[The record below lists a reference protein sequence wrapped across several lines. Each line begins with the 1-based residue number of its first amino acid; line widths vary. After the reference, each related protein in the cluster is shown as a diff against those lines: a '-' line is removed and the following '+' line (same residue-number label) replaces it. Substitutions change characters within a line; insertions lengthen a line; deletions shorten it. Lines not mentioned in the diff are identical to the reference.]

1 MRHARTIIVL
11 MAALVALF
19 VLSACGGDSPDPTPA
34 ASLSTP
40 IADPDTD
47 PTPSPEP
54 TVTVTQADIEK
65 AVQEAI
71 EEKGT
76 DITAEDIELPSGVD
90 ADSVRTL
97 VEDEIARATKD
108 ADSDSDDAASDATEE
123 DDDESEPDVLFRFM
137 NAVNTLY
144 AGQNEESIPAF
155 DLIIRV
161 HPEMPRA
168 YYYRGVAFYRS
179 ELNDQAMADFQKS
192 IELDPESGD
201 TFLQRGLLHHD
212 TGDRQAALD
221 DFNTAIDLAPW
232 LADAYRNRGA
242 LLLNNGQ
249 AAPGRADLE
258 RALEIYLYE
267 RNQERVEEVRELLN
281 NPPAGEVEFFKA
293 TDILPRLP

>member
-1 MRHARTIIVL
+1 MRHARTIISL

-34 ASLSTP
+34 SSLSTP
-40 IADPDTD
+40 TAEPDTD

-65 AVQEAI
+65 AVQEAL

-76 DITAEDIELPSGVD
+76 EITAEDIELPSGVD
-90 ADSVRTL
+90 ADSVRKL
-97 VEDEIARATKD
+97 VEDEVVRAVE
-108 ADSDSDDAASDATEE
+108 AASDATEGDE
-123 DDDESEPDVLFRFM
+123 EESEPDVLFRFM

-155 DLIIRV
+155 DLIIRI

-179 ELNDQAMADFQKS
+179 ELNDQAMADFEKS

-201 TFLQRGLLHHD
+201 TYLQRGLLNYD
-212 TGDRQAALD
+212 TGDKQAALD

-232 LADAYRNRGA
+232 LADAYRNRGT

-267 RNQERVEEVRELLN
+267 RSQERVEEVRELLN
-281 NPPAGEVEFFKA
+281 NPPVGEIELFKA

>member
-1 MRHARTIIVL
+1 MRHARTIISL

-34 ASLSTP
+34 PSLSGPT
-40 IADPDTD
+40 AEPDTD

-54 TVTVTQADIEK
+54 VTVTQADIEK
-65 AVQEAI
+65 AVQEAL

-76 DITAEDIELPSGVD
+76 EITAEDIELPSGVD
-90 ADSVRTL
+90 ADSVRKL
-97 VEDEIARATKD
+97 VEDEVVRAVE
-108 ADSDSDDAASDATEE
+108 AASDATEGDE
-123 DDDESEPDVLFRFM
+123 EESEPDVLFRFM

-155 DLIIRV
+155 DLIIRI

-179 ELNDQAMADFQKS
+179 ELNDQAMADFEKS

-201 TFLQRGLLHHD
+201 TYLQRGLLNYD
-212 TGDRQAALD
+212 TGDKQAALD

-232 LADAYRNRGA
+232 LADAYRNRGT

-267 RNQERVEEVRELLN
+267 RSQERVEEVRELLN
-281 NPPAGEVEFFKA
+281 NPPAGEIELFKA

>member
-1 MRHARTIIVL
+1 MRHARTIISL
-11 MAALVALF
+11 MAALVVLF

-34 ASLSTP
+34 PSLSGPT
-40 IADPDTD
+40 AEPDTD

-65 AVQEAI
+65 AVQEAL

-76 DITAEDIELPSGVD
+76 EITAADVELPSGVD
-90 ADSVRTL
+90 ADSVRKL
-97 VEDEIARATKD
+97 VEDEVVRAVE
-108 ADSDSDDAASDATEE
+108 AASDATEGDE
-123 DDDESEPDVLFRFM
+123 EESEPDVLFRFM

-155 DLIIRV
+155 DLIIRI

-179 ELNDQAMADFQKS
+179 ELNDQAMADFEKS

-201 TFLQRGLLHHD
+201 TYLQRGLLNYD
-212 TGDRQAALD
+212 TGDKQAALD

-232 LADAYRNRGA
+232 LADAYRNRGT

-267 RNQERVEEVRELLN
+267 RSQERVEEVRELLS
-281 NPPAGEVEFFKA
+281 NPPAGEIELFKA

>member
-1 MRHARTIIVL
+1 MRHARTIISL

-34 ASLSTP
+34 PSLSGPT
-40 IADPDTD
+40 AEPDTD

-54 TVTVTQADIEK
+54 VTVTQADIEK
-65 AVQEAI
+65 AVQEAL

-90 ADSVRTL
+90 ADSVRKQ
-97 VEDEIARATKD
+97 VEYEVVRAVE
-108 ADSDSDDAASDATEE
+108 AASDATEGDE
-123 DDDESEPDVLFRFM
+123 EESEPDVLFRFM

-155 DLIIRV
+155 DLIIRI

-179 ELNDQAMADFQKS
+179 ELTEQAMADFEKS

-201 TFLQRGLLHHD
+201 TYLQRGLLHYD
-212 TGDRQAALD
+212 TGNKQAALD

-232 LADAYRNRGA
+232 LADAYRNRGT
-242 LLLNNGQ
+242 LFINNGQ
-249 AAPGRADLE
+249 AVPGRADLE
-258 RALEIYLYE
+258 RALEIYLFE
-267 RNQERVEEVRELLN
+267 RSQERVEEVRELLN
-281 NPPAGEVEFFKA
+281 NPPVGEIELFKA

>member
-1 MRHARTIIVL
+1 MRHARTFVTL
-11 MAALVALF
+11 MAALAVLF
-19 VLSACGGDSPDPTPA
+19 VLSACGGDSPEPTPA
-34 ASLSTP
+34 SSLSTP
-40 IADPDTD
+40 TAEPDTD

-65 AVQEAI
+65 AVQEAL

-76 DITAEDIELPSGVD
+76 EITASDVELPSGVD

-97 VEDEIARATKD
+97 VEDELARAVE
-108 ADSDSDDAASDATEE
+108 AAGDETEG

-179 ELNDQAMADFQKS
+179 ELNDQAMADFEKS

-201 TFLQRGLLHHD
+201 TYLQRGLLHYD
-212 TGDRQAALD
+212 TGDKQAALD

-232 LADAYRNRGA
+232 LADAYRNRGT
-242 LLLNNGQ
+242 LLINNGQ

-267 RNQERVEEVRELLN
+267 RSQERVEEVRELLN
-281 NPPAGEVEFFKA
+281 NPPTGEVELFKA

>member
-1 MRHARTIIVL
+1 MRHARTIISL

-34 ASLSTP
+34 PSLSGPT
-40 IADPDTD
+40 AEADTD

-76 DITAEDIELPSGVD
+76 DITAADVELPSGVD
-90 ADSVRTL
+90 ADSVRKL
-97 VEDEIARATKD
+97 VEDEVVRAVE
-108 ADSDSDDAASDATEE
+108 AASDATEGDE
-123 DDDESEPDVLFRFM
+123 EESEPDVLFRFM

-155 DLIIRV
+155 DLIIRI

-179 ELNDQAMADFQKS
+179 ELTEQAMADFEKS

-201 TFLQRGLLHHD
+201 TYLQRGLLHYD
-212 TGDRQAALD
+212 TGNKQAALD

-232 LADAYRNRGA
+232 LADAYRNRGT
-242 LLLNNGQ
+242 LFINNGQ

-258 RALEIYLYE
+258 RALEIYLFE
-267 RNQERVEEVRELLN
+267 RSQERVEEVRELLN
-281 NPPAGEVEFFKA
+281 NPPVGEIELFKA